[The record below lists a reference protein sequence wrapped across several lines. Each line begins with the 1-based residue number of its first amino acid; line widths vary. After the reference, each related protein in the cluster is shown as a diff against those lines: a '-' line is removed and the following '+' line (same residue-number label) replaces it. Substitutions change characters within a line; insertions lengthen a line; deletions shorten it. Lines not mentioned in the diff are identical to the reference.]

1 MTGKAVCEAVQGEKE
16 ATLGPTGVVCVV
28 VVDDH
33 WNSKQG
39 TQWLGDDIGGDEV
52 AVEDIRPVRKQ
63 TPWDR
68 GEIEG
73 K

>member
-1 MTGKAVCEAVQGEKE
+1 M
-16 ATLGPTGVVCVV
+16 V

-39 TQWLGDDIGGDEV
+39 TKWLGDDIGGDEV
-52 AVEDIRPVRKQ
+52 AVDNIRPVRKQ
-63 TPWDR
+63 APWDR